1 MLQEVNRRSI
11 ELVSEHAGLDWVR
24 LAVDVRVAETT
35 DTPVRQRGVALAG
48 SGQPPGT
55 TEILHD
61 VPLPERTIHALVQ
74 LDGVPVR
81 AASYHAPPGVSWF
94 EKKPLQ
100 AVAFARWLATIE
112 TPAIFGAD
120 ANTPLIDHPDF
131 ERTRTHWHTGERHL
145 QGEPGDDLLWAATKV
160 HHLDDALRR
169 WLGQHPDR
177 AAEIAVTNPD
187 GPLAI
192 SHRTG
197 KRRTAPG
204 TPAASTA
211 SGSPSTSQ
219 STTSPTP
226 TRTPWPR
233 AATTPPSSPSSPCGT
248 PPTER
253 ATPTPVAR
261 LPRPHRHGEGLS
273 GDSRGRLL
281 LTLAPTGT
289 ARPRRSPGAH
299 RGPRSQGPVMA

>member
-1 MLQEVNRRSI
+1 MRVVSWNIANRVGDAARRQGEFLANLDPHPDLVMLQEVNRRSI
-11 ELVSEHAGLDWVR
+11 ELVTEHAGLDWVR

-55 TEILHD
+55 AEILHD
-61 VPLPERTIHALVQ
+61 IPLPERTVHALVQ

-100 AVAFARWLATIE
+100 AVSFARWLATID

-145 QGEPGDDLLWAATKV
+145 EGEPGDDLLWAATKV

-169 WLGQHPDR
+169 WLRQHPDR
-177 AAEIAVTNPD
+177 AAEIAATNPD

-192 SHRTG
+192 SHRTA

-204 TPAASTA
+204 TPRRFDSIWVTEHFAVDDITYPYEDSLAA
-211 SGSPSTSQ
+211 GSDH
-219 STTSPTP
+219 
-226 TRTPWPR
+226 
-233 AATTPPSSPSSPCGT
+233 AAVI
-248 PPTER
+248 
-253 ATPTPVAR
+253 A
-261 LPRPHRHGEGLS
+261 
-273 GDSRGRLL
+273 D
-281 LTLAPTGT
+281 LTLRDPADQAPDPDG
-289 ARPRRSPGAH
+289 G
-299 RGPRSQGPVMA
+299 